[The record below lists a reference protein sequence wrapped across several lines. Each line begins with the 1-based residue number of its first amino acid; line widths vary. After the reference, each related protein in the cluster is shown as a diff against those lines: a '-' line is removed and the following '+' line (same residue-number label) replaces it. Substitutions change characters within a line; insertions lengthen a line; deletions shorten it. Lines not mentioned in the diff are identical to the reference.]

1 MGLLRHFIQ
10 ADLAEFEAND
20 VRFRVIGNYKAL
32 EPSLVAMIENA
43 IARTAHNSSTTVVVA
58 LNYGAQD
65 VLTRATQMLA
75 RKVAA
80 GELSPNP
87 IRPEELGKQL
97 ETTSLPPLD
106 VLIRTAV
113 EQPT

>member
-20 VRFRVIGNYKAL
+20 VRLRVIGNYKAL

-65 VLTRATQMLA
+65 ELTRATQMLA

-80 GELSPNP
+80 GELSPNSL
-87 IRPEELGKQL
+87 RPEDLAKQL
-97 ETTSLPPLD
+97 EIGRASCRER
-106 VLIRTAV
+106 VC
-113 EQPT
+113 QYW

>member
-20 VRFRVIGNYKAL
+20 VRLRVIGNYKAL

-65 VLTRATQMLA
+65 ELTRATQID
-75 RKVAA
+75 RKSTRLKLQSLMRISSAVFC
-80 GELSPNP
+80 LKKKQKKT
-87 IRPEELGKQL
+87 EETKKK
-97 ETTSLPPLD
+97 TH
-106 VLIRTAV
+106 
-113 EQPT
+113 

>member
-20 VRFRVIGNYKAL
+20 VRLRVIGNYRAL

-65 VLTRATQMLA
+65 ELTRATQMLA

-80 GELSPNP
+80 GELSPNS
-87 IRPEELGKQL
+87 IRTEDLAKQL
-97 ETTSLPPLD
+97 EDRKSTRLNY
-106 VLIRTAV
+106 RH
-113 EQPT
+113 